1 MKRIIAA
8 AFASI
13 LISASLNAQD
23 AKPAPAPKPEPAQT
37 LTIASTVGGARYEIV
52 SSGYT
57 GHKTYRIDKTDG
69 TVWIFYGTGNYKVI
83 QREPSSEDVRYDDG
97 INYQLYVMGD
107 GNNAYL
113 VNLNTG
119 IIWYYEVHLFKADR
133 LVLMQPSK

>member
-8 AFASI
+8 AFAAI
-13 LISASLNAQD
+13 LISVSLSAQE
-23 AKPAPAPKPEPAQT
+23 AKPAPAPRPAPTQT
-37 LTIASTVGGARYEIV
+37 MTITSTIGGARYEIV

-57 GHKTYRIDKTDG
+57 GHKTYRIDKKEG

-83 QREPSSEDVRYDDG
+83 KREESSEDICYDDE

-119 IIWYYEVHLFKADR
+119 IIWYYEAHLFKADK
-133 LVLMQPSK
+133 LVLMQPSN